1 MQFTDIF
8 IRRPVLA
15 IVVTLVI
22 LVCGLQAIRSLNV
35 RQYPR
40 TENAVI
46 TVTTVYIGANADL
59 VRGFITTPLE
69 RVIASADG
77 IDYVESLSAQGLSTI
92 KARLKLNYD
101 ATRALSEIS
110 SKVDQVRGD
119 LPPEAEVP
127 ILNIETA
134 DSRFAS
140 AYLSFS
146 SDILEQNEITDFLT
160 RAIQPRLTALAGVQ
174 RADILGART
183 FAMRIWLD
191 PSKMA
196 SLQISPTDVR
206 RALAAN
212 NYLSPVGQTRGA
224 WIQVNLTANTN
235 LTSVED
241 FRRMVVRQSG
251 DKLVRLEDI
260 ANVVLGAEDYDT
272 EVRFSGVTA
281 VFMGIWALPN
291 ANALDVIRLVRKE
304 MEEIKKDLPS
314 GMNAS
319 VAYDSTK
326 YIDNAISEVIKTLSE
341 TLLIVVIVIFLF
353 LGSLRSVL
361 VPVVAIPISLI
372 GAVFLMQLFGF
383 TINLLTLLAIVLSV
397 GLVVDDAIVVVEN
410 VERHLREGK
419 SPFDA
424 ERP

>member
-191 PSKMA
+191 P
-196 SLQISPTDVR
+196 QQV
-206 RALAAN
+206 AA
-212 NYLSPVGQTRGA
+212 RG
-224 WIQVNLTANTN
+224 LTAG
-235 LTSVED
+235 D
-241 FRRMVVRQSG
+241 VVR
-251 DKLVRLEDI
+251 
-260 ANVVLGAEDYDT
+260 A
-272 EVRFSGVTA
+272 
-281 VFMGIWALPN
+281 
-291 ANALDVIRLVRKE
+291 IREQNLQ
-304 MEEIKKDLPS
+304 
-314 GMNAS
+314 
-319 VAYDSTK
+319 VAAGT
-326 YIDNAISEVIKTLSE
+326 
-341 TLLIVVIVIFLF
+341 VVISVT
-353 LGSLRSVL
+353 GS
-361 VPVVAIPISLI
+361 
-372 GAVFLMQLFGF
+372 
-383 TINLLTLLAIVLSV
+383 THHLLQ
-397 GLVVDDAIVVVEN
+397 
-410 VERHLREGK
+410 
-419 SPFDA
+419 A
-424 ERP
+424 ERPALNLLGHLSGVATAARAAFAGRLFEPQAT